1 MGLFKSR
8 EERKIERSMEI
19 KKGVNTVKRTIR
31 DLAKNER
38 DYIEKAKRARQLG
51 SKGQLALLRDTV
63 RKTMGQRMLL
73 ERQLLAIETAEQ
85 MKNQAETYGQFAR
98 SMNAVSKAI
107 AEVFQATDM
116 NQVTQDF
123 EKAMSRAQNME
134 ERMELFLD
142 MTADSMGTSEGAGAE
157 LVSDA
162 ELDQLID
169 GKVAAEEGA
178 GLDATISEGLS
189 QIERELKPEKE

>member
-19 KKGVNTVKRTIR
+19 KKGINTIKRTIR

-98 SMNAVSKAI
+98 SMTAVSKAI
-107 AEVFQATDM
+107 AEVFEATDM
-116 NQVTQDF
+116 NRVTQDF
-123 EKAMSRAQNME
+123 EKAMANAQTME

-142 MTADSMGTSEGAGAE
+142 MTSDSMGTAEGAGAE

-169 GKVAAEEGA
+169 GQVAAEEGS
-178 GLDATISEGLS
+178 GLNAAISQGLS
-189 QIERELKPEKE
+189 EIERELKPEKE